1 MKTSNDRKRVKQRFK
16 QALKQPLTIGLYLG
30 VILGVLGLQGCA
42 QNVLSAPCDNYG
54 NHCDP
59 KIKINQWTP
68 H

>member
-1 MKTSNDRKRVKQRFK
+1 MKTSNDTKLFK
-16 QALKQPLTIGLYLG
+16 NPLKIGLCLSI
-30 VILGVLGLQGCA
+30 ILGVFCLQGCA

-68 H
+68 NH